1 MRRSRRLKSSTVERR
16 TAVRPVS
23 RITALRGER
32 GDRVAVELDGVAW
45 RTLPLEVVARAG
57 LQVGAE
63 LDRACARTLR
73 RELRRH
79 EALAASA
86 GALRRHDLSTRRLEQ
101 RLERRAVSPAERAR
115 AVETL
120 RRAGL
125 LDDGRFARGR
135 ARALAARGYG
145 DAAIRFDLERQG
157 VDAELAAEAL
167 ADLEPERDRAL
178 RVAAPAGSAARAA
191 RLLARRGFGHDAIE
205 AATGIAESG

>member
-1 MRRSRRLKSSTVERR
+1 M
-16 TAVRPVS
+16 P

-32 GDRVAVELDGVAW
+32 EDRVAVELDGAAW
-45 RTLPLEVVARAG
+45 RVLPLEVVARAA
-57 LQVGAE
+57 LRVDAE
-63 LDRACARTLR
+63 LDRARARTVR

-86 GALRRHDLSTRRLEQ
+86 GALRHRDLSTERLEQ
-101 RLERRAVSPAERAR
+101 RLERRAVPPAERAR

-120 RRAGL
+120 TRAGL

-145 DAAIRFDLERQG
+145 DAAIRFDFERQG

-167 ADLEPERDRAL
+167 AKLEPERDRAL
-178 RVAAPAGSAARAA
+178 RLAATAGGAARAA
-191 RLLARRGFGHDAIE
+191 RLLARRGFGEEAIE
-205 AATGIAESG
+205 AAAGVAENG

>member
-1 MRRSRRLKSSTVERR
+1 L
-16 TAVRPVS
+16 P
-23 RITALRGER
+23 RITALRAQR
-32 GDRVAVELDGVAW
+32 GDRVAVELDGAAW
-45 RTLPLEVVARAG
+45 RVLPLEVVVRAA
-57 LQVGAE
+57 LRVDAE
-63 LDRACARTLR
+63 LDRPRARTVR

-86 GALRRHDLSTRRLEQ
+86 STLRHRDLSTRRLEQ

-120 RRAGL
+120 TRTGL

-157 VDAELAAEAL
+157 VAAELAAEAL
-167 ADLEPERDRAL
+167 AELEPERDRAARL
-178 RVAAPAGSAARAA
+178 AATAGGAARAA
-191 RLLARRGFGHDAIE
+191 RLLARRGFGEEAIE
-205 AATGIAESG
+205 AAVGVAENG

>member
-1 MRRSRRLKSSTVERR
+1 M
-16 TAVRPVS
+16 P

-32 GDRVAVELDGVAW
+32 GDRVAVELDGAAW
-45 RTLPLEVVARAG
+45 RVLPLEVVGRAA
-57 LQVGAE
+57 LRVGGE
-63 LDRACARTLR
+63 LDRTRARAVR

-79 EALAASA
+79 EALTASA
-86 GALRRHDLSTRRLEQ
+86 SALRHRDLSTRRLEQ

-120 RRAGL
+120 TRTSL

-157 VDAELAAEAL
+157 VRPEVAAAAL
-167 ADLEPERDRAL
+167 AELEPERERAVRL
-178 RVAAPAGSAARAA
+178 AASAGGAVRAA
-191 RLLARRGFGHDAIE
+191 RLLTRRGFGEDAIE
-205 AATGIAESG
+205 AVAGIAENG

>member
-1 MRRSRRLKSSTVERR
+1 M
-16 TAVRPVS
+16 P

-32 GDRVAVELDGVAW
+32 EDRVAVELDGAAW
-45 RTLPLEVVARAG
+45 RVLPLEVVARAA
-57 LQVGAE
+57 LRVDAE
-63 LDRACARTLR
+63 LDRARARTVR
-73 RELRRH
+73 RELRRY

-86 GALRRHDLSTRRLEQ
+86 GALRHRDLSTRRLEQ
-101 RLERRAVSPAERAR
+101 RLERRAVPPAERAR

-120 RRAGL
+120 TRAGL

-167 ADLEPERDRAL
+167 AKLEPERDRAVRL
-178 RVAAPAGSAARAA
+178 AATAGGAARAA
-191 RLLARRGFGHDAIE
+191 RLLARRGFGEDAIE
-205 AATGIAESG
+205 AAASVAENG